1 MLKNL
6 FTVIVNWNLAEPTL
20 ICIDSLIKAGAILEN
35 IIVVDNGSSDH
46 SVEKI
51 KKKFG
56 DNIIFIRNSENKG
69 FAAAANQGI
78 NGALNRNADWV
89 FLINND
95 AYIAEDFFLHIT
107 QNLKEDYDIIS
118 PLIYYH
124 STPNKIW
131 FVGEKIIPGTLFS
144 YSIWKNK
151 IDRGKIPPVLKV
163 DFANGAGM
171 IVKRRVFET
180 IGLFD
185 NHLFMYG
192 EEVDFCWR
200 AKMKKFYCVGIN
212 TAKMWHHISASTSRN
227 SSRRIYLRSRNQVVF
242 FRRYSVGIQRF
253 IMLLLSFMVTS
264 IRGLIQIFRL
274 DFDAAYSFLKGWLD
288 GCRFK
293 ID

>member
-6 FTVIVNWNLAEPTL
+6 FTIIVNWNLAEPTMA
-20 ICIDSLIKAGAILEN
+20 CIDSLIKAGLFLEN
-35 IIVVDNGSSDH
+35 IIVVDNGSTDH

-51 KKKFG
+51 RKKFG
-56 DNIIFIRNSENKG
+56 DKIIFIINNENKG

-78 NGALNRNADWV
+78 NEALNRGADWV

-95 AYIAEDFFLHIT
+95 AYIAEDFFLRIS

-124 STPNKIW
+124 SPPNKIW
-131 FVGEKIIPGTLFS
+131 FVGEKTVPGTLFS
-144 YSIWKNK
+144 YSRWKNK
-151 IDRGKIPPVLKV
+151 IDRGKIPPVLKA

-171 IVKRRVFET
+171 IVKRKVFET

-185 NHLFMYG
+185 NDLFMYG

-200 AKMKKFYCVGIN
+200 AKMKNFKCVGIN
-212 TAKMWHHISASTSRN
+212 KAKMWHLISASTYRN
-227 SSRRIYLRSRNQVVF
+227 SSRRNYLKTRNQVIF
-242 FRRYSVGIQRF
+242 FRRYSIGIQRF
-253 IMLLLSFMVTS
+253 INLLLFFMITS
-264 IRGLIQIFRL
+264 LRGLIQIFHL
-274 DFDAAYSFLKGWLD
+274 DFNGAYSFLKGWFD

-293 ID
+293 IN